1 MEPGLKKHWVR
12 RMLMGSHR
20 VIAENPQTE
29 RTDKSLRID
38 GSGIENGLENR
49 IKKLDKFVCS
59 VHVALHRV
67 SFSGKLRALDL
78 MTELRVKIGATHNMF
93 MVAKVLREPA
103 RQSLLSRV
111 GKSVDDLEKIIA
123 AHFDVEM
130 S

>member
-1 MEPGLKKHWVR
+1 
-12 RMLMGSHR
+12 MLMGSYR
-20 VIAENPQTE
+20 AIAESPQTE
-29 RTDKSLRID
+29 RTDKSLRIE
-38 GSGIENGLENR
+38 GSAIEHGLENR
-49 IKKLDKFVCS
+49 IKNLDKLVCS
-59 VHVALHRV
+59 VHAALYRV

-130 S
+130 T

>member
-1 MEPGLKKHWVR
+1 
-12 RMLMGSHR
+12 MLMGSYR
-20 VIAENPQTE
+20 AIAENPQTE
-29 RTDKSLRID
+29 LTDRSLRIE
-38 GSGIENGLENR
+38 GSVIENGLENR
-49 IKKLDKFVCS
+49 IKNLDKLVCS
-59 VHVALHRV
+59 VHAALYRV

-123 AHFDVEM
+123 AHFEVEM
-130 S
+130 T

>member
-1 MEPGLKKHWVR
+1 
-12 RMLMGSHR
+12 MGSHR
-20 VIAENPQTE
+20 AIAENQETE
-29 RTDKSLRID
+29 RKDKSLPKD
-38 GSGIENGLENR
+38 GSTMENGLENR
-49 IKKLDKFVCS
+49 IKNLDKLVCN
-59 VHVALHRV
+59 VHAALHRV

-123 AHFDVEM
+123 TYFDVEM
-130 S
+130 T